1 MRIHIGSLFL
11 LTIYSIFSILFFSTF
26 ASAQREGAG
35 NYASGVD
42 GQTYTLNYEDK
53 SRKRPNDDTIGQY
66 SLQCD
71 DRQTELT
78 QEIINTGSAYLGL
91 GKGFDTTNN
100 DYKNC
105 ENVYDRDGY
114 RIELIGNS
122 SGMPPMGSSS
132 GMPPVGGQSPA
143 QNALALAQA
152 EKAAAE
158 QRVTE
163 AEAAFQAAEVAQQEA
178 EQQLTTAQDVLA
190 SATAAEEAARQA
202 ADEAENVRQAEL
214 ATAEQ
219 TLQQAQQQLSAAEAA
234 IAAAEQERQ
243 IAEQAVQQATNE
255 VQRLRGPN

>member
-1 MRIHIGSLFL
+1 MTGTHIN
-11 LTIYSIFSILFFSTF
+11 IIEAY
-26 ASAQREGAG
+26 
-35 NYASGVD
+35 NKSGCNLQEF
-42 GQTYTLNYEDK
+42 G
-53 SRKRPNDDTIGQY
+53 KRYP
-66 SLQCD
+66 
-71 DRQTELT
+71 ELT
-78 QEIINTGSAYLGL
+78 PAGFFEDLKGMNGSA
-91 GKGFDTTNN
+91 
-100 DYKNC
+100 
-105 ENVYDRDGY
+105 
-114 RIELIGNS
+114 
-122 SGMPPMGSSS
+122 PPVGSSS
-132 GMPPVGGQSPA
+132 GMPSVGGQSPA

-163 AEAAFQAAEVAQQEA
+163 AEAAFQAAEAAQQEA

-243 IAEQAVQQATNE
+243 TAQQAVQQATDE